1 MTRLLTSYARF
12 CSNPRNMRIVA
23 AAIFVAGMVALCF
36 VKPAHSQTISP
47 PKGADLID
55 SGTYS
60 PALTDCALWAITNL
74 KRHPG
79 SHLVVIIAPIQNVTS
94 YAVRLGDTIY
104 HDNEPPYR
112 VQDVR
117 VIEEETADG
126 WQIVE

>member
-1 MTRLLTSYARF
+1 MRTPCLTYAIAILLL
-12 CSNPRNMRIVA
+12 A
-23 AAIFVAGMVALCF
+23 AL
-36 VKPAHSQTISP
+36 PAHSQTIP
-47 PKGADLID
+47 APKGSDLID

-79 SHLVVIIAPIQNVTS
+79 SHLVVIIAPLQKVTS
-94 YAVRLGDTIY
+94 YAVLLNDTIY

-126 WQIVE
+126 WALR